1 MEQKHVKHMNSAE
14 QAAELERLK
23 RLAPEPLPPMPT
35 DVMARDM
42 TPEQRA
48 KFIREASRRAR

>member
-23 RLAPEPLPPMPT
+23 GLAPEPLPPL
-35 DVMARDM
+35 DVSRQAKNMSDS
-42 TPEQRA
+42 ERA
-48 KFIREASRRAR
+48 EWLREHKRRFP